1 MIRVELPR
9 RRAAEVEH
17 SYSALVECV
26 LSLHVAFDRHGHPL
40 AESRLRALR
49 RLDADLRKRIEAF
62 RPQFESDPSEPF
74 LAWPSSEEPESFEA
88 GLARVSPSA
97 PELRAALVEYW
108 DACFAAEWTR
118 IEPLLAEAVDDAR
131 HRLAEHGVVG
141 LFDRLPPGA
150 EADARVLA
158 VESEAEATIVPSPQR
173 PVRFS
178 ASAFVWRRILVADEE
193 NCPVTVLYAAPTSIR
208 QLHPDA
214 APSELVEMLSA
225 LADDTRLRVL
235 KLIAERP
242 RTAQELAPI
251 VGMSTTGL
259 SKILRKLATA
269 GLLDARREGYYV
281 VYSLNTAQLRTLPLV
296 LEQFLGGEDESR
308 AA

>member
-1 MIRVELPR
+1 MIRIELPR
-9 RRAAEVEH
+9 RRAADVEH
-17 SYSALVECV
+17 CYSALAECV

-62 RPQFESDPSEPF
+62 RPLLESDPPAPF
-74 LAWPSSEEPESFEA
+74 LTWPSSEEPESFDA

-97 PELRAALVEYW
+97 PELCAALAEYW
-108 DACFAAEWTR
+108 DASFAAEWTR
-118 IEPLLAEAVDDAR
+118 IEPLLADALDDAR
-131 HRLAEHGVVG
+131 RRLGEHGIAG
-141 LFDRLPPGA
+141 LFCKLPPGA

-158 VESEAEATIVPSPQR
+158 VESEAEAMIVPSPQR

-178 ASAFVWRRILVADEE
+178 PSAFLWRRILVADEDVG
-193 NCPVTVLYAAPTSIR
+193 PVTVLYAAPASIC
-208 QLHPDA
+208 QLRPDA
-214 APSELVEMLSA
+214 VPSELVEMLSA

-235 KLIAERP
+235 KLVAERP

-259 SKILRKLATA
+259 SKILRKLAAA
-269 GLLDARREGYYV
+269 GLLDPRREGYYV

-296 LEQFLGGEDESR
+296 LEQFLGESR